1 MRLEERFWKNP
12 KNLLC
17 LTFSFLEGIIITE
30 NRARFCCSANYMEE
44 DMENRFTRTEMLL
57 GQDGV
62 KKLRESAVIVFG
74 VGGVGGYTVEAL
86 ARAGVGRIAVVDA
99 DVVSESNI
107 NRQIIAT
114 ARNVG
119 KKKVD
124 VAEERIHEIAE
135 DVEVDKFDIFFEN
148 DTKCK
153 IDFTKYDYIVDAID
167 SVSSKVLLV
176 ECAKEA
182 GIPIIS
188 SMGTGNKLDP
198 TAFRVADISK
208 TQVCP
213 LARAVRTRLRK
224 IGINH
229 LKVVY
234 SEELPHVVA
243 ADGERTPPASVSFVP
258 GVAGLIIAGEVIR
271 DLAQK

>member
-1 MRLEERFWKNP
+1 
-12 KNLLC
+12 
-17 LTFSFLEGIIITE
+17 
-30 NRARFCCSANYMEE
+30 ME
-44 DMENRFTRTEMLL
+44 DRYTRTEMLL
-57 GQDGV
+57 GREGV
-62 KKLRESAVIVFG
+62 DRLKGSAVIVFG

-86 ARAGVGRIAVVDA
+86 ARAGVGHIAVVDSDA
-99 DVVSESNI
+99 VSESNI

-114 ARNVG
+114 RATVG
-119 KKKVD
+119 RKKVD
-124 VAEERIHEIAE
+124 VIEERIHEISP
-135 DVEVDKFDIFFEN
+135 DISVEKFDIFFES

-176 ECAKEA
+176 ECANEA
-182 GIPIIS
+182 GVPIIS

-198 TAFRVADISK
+198 TAFRVTDISK
-208 TQVCP
+208 TKVCP

-234 SEELPHVVA
+234 SEEEPHVTA
-243 ADGERTPPASVSFVP
+243 ADGERLPPASVSFVP
-258 GVAGLIIAGEVIR
+258 GVAGLILAGQIIV
-271 DLAQK
+271 DLTAEGKGSLDEG

>member
-1 MRLEERFWKNP
+1 
-12 KNLLC
+12 
-17 LTFSFLEGIIITE
+17 
-30 NRARFCCSANYMEE
+30 ME
-44 DMENRFTRTEMLL
+44 DRYTRTEMLL
-57 GQDGV
+57 GREGV
-62 KKLRESAVIVFG
+62 DRLKGSAVIVFG

-86 ARAGVGRIAVVDA
+86 ARVGVGHIAVVDS
-99 DVVSESNI
+99 DTVSESNI

-114 ARNVG
+114 SATVG
-119 KKKVD
+119 RKKVD
-124 VAEERIHEIAE
+124 VIEERIHEISP
-135 DVEVDKFDIFFEN
+135 DIKVEKYDIFFEN

-167 SVSSKVLLV
+167 SVSSKVLLI
-176 ECAKEA
+176 ECANEA
-182 GIPIIS
+182 GVPIIS

-208 TQVCP
+208 TKVCP

-234 SEELPHVVA
+234 SEEEPHVTA
-243 ADGERTPPASVSFVP
+243 ADGERLPPASVSFVP
-258 GVAGLIIAGEVIR
+258 GVAGLILAGQIIV
-271 DLAQK
+271 DLAAEKNEP

>member
-1 MRLEERFWKNP
+1 
-12 KNLLC
+12 
-17 LTFSFLEGIIITE
+17 
-30 NRARFCCSANYMEE
+30 ME
-44 DMENRFTRTEMLL
+44 DRYTRTEMLL
-57 GQDGV
+57 GREGV
-62 KKLRESAVIVFG
+62 DRLKGSAVIVFG

-86 ARAGVGRIAVVDA
+86 ARAGVGHIAVVDSDA
-99 DVVSESNI
+99 VSESNI

-114 ARNVG
+114 RATVG
-119 KKKVD
+119 RKKVD
-124 VAEERIHEIAE
+124 VIEERIHEISPE
-135 DVEVDKFDIFFEN
+135 IEVEKFDIFFEN

-176 ECAKEA
+176 ECANEA
-182 GIPIIS
+182 GVPIIS

-198 TAFRVADISK
+198 TAFRVTDISK
-208 TQVCP
+208 TKVCP

-234 SEELPHVVA
+234 SEEEPHVTA
-243 ADGERTPPASVSFVP
+243 ADGERLPPASVSFVP
-258 GVAGLIIAGEVIR
+258 GVAGLILAGQIIV
-271 DLAQK
+271 DLTAEGKSSLDEG